1 MLCSSWRLEATQAE
15 ESLASRTKTCQV
27 RFPFPRKLRKRGEE
41 DLLETGNNDR
51 KGKRRVTPHQR
62 EILRLLAQRKQVTIG
77 ELASLLGVSSVAAT
91 KKVNRLE
98 WQELVRRKADEWD
111 RRRTLLI
118 LTEVGQSIVHE

>member
-1 MLCSSWRLEATQAE
+1 M
-15 ESLASRTKTCQV
+15 
-27 RFPFPRKLRKRGEE
+27 
-41 DLLETGNNDR
+41 
-51 KGKRRVTPHQR
+51 TPHQR